1 MKFFKILGITIYTV
15 VFLLMGGILIA
26 LSMNLLPSEELL
38 NAISY
43 IYSDPNVRLSLGV
56 VGSIFILGGLLTAQI
71 SLSRMQMEKTI
82 AFENPEG
89 QVTVSLTAVEDFIKK
104 SVRELMEVKEMRAN
118 VTASKKGINIACKA
132 TIFADSNIPETTERI
147 QSIVKSRVHEMLG
160 VEESIN
166 IKIHIT
172 KISSRGKA
180 DRVKV
185 DSRVAPKEY
194 KDVSRRMPFGV
205 GE

>member
-1 MKFFKILGITIYTV
+1 MKFFKTLAITVYTV

-38 NAISY
+38 NAVNY
-43 IYSDPNVRLSLGV
+43 IYSDPNVRLSLGI

-71 SLSRMQMEKTI
+71 SLGRMQMEKTI

-104 SVRELMEVKEMRAN
+104 SVRELIEVKEMRAN
-118 VTASKKGINIACKA
+118 VTANKKGINIACKA

-147 QSIVKSRVHEMLG
+147 QAIVKSKVHDMLG
-160 VEESIN
+160 VEETIN

-172 KISSRGKA
+172 KISSRGKG
-180 DRVKV
+180 DKIKV
-185 DSRVAPKEY
+185 ESRAPAKEY
-194 KDVSRRMPFGV
+194 KEVSRRMPFGA